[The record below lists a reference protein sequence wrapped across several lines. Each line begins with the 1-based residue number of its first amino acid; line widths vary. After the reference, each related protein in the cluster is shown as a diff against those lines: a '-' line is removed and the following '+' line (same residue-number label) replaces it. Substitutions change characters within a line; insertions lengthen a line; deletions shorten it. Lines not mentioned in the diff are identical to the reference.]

1 MKRSVIP
8 ANHFIMRTYLRNRTP
23 GALYF
28 FTVNLAERRGNTLL
42 TDRIDHLREAFRR
55 TFATHLAVMDAAVVL
70 PDHLH
75 CIWQLPPGDDDYPAR
90 WRLIKSHFSRS
101 LEPGERRSE
110 SRLRKG
116 ERGIWQRRYWEHLIR
131 DEQDY
136 ARHVD
141 YIHYNPVK
149 HGLVASAKDWPYST
163 FFRWVSRGVYTEDW
177 ASNELDDM
185 ERE

>member
-1 MKRSVIP
+1 
-8 ANHFIMRTYLRNRTP
+8 MRTYIRDRTS
-23 GALYF
+23 GGTYF

-42 TDRIDHLREAFRR
+42 IDRIDHLRAAFRE
-55 TFATHLAVMDAAVVL
+55 TLAIYPVLMDAIVIL

-75 CIWQLPPGDDDYPAR
+75 CIWRLPLGDDGYPTR
-90 WRLIKSHFSRS
+90 WRLIKSHFSRG

-131 DEQDY
+131 NDQDY
-136 ARHVD
+136 SRHVD

-149 HGLVASAKDWPYST
+149 HGLVAQPRDWPYST
-163 FFRWVSRGVYTEDW
+163 FSHWIERGVYTENWGSDVRLCATRW
-177 ASNELDDM
+177 E
-185 ERE
+185 